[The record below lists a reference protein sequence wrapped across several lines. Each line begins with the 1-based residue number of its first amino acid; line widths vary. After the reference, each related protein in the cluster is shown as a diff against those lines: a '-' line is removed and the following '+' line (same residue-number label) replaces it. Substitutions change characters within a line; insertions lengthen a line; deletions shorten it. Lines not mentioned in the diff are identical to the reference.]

1 MNEEIFNLQLRQFL
15 KKFGITAQREIE
27 NHVRGALEEGTLRGN
42 DRLNVKARLTIEGLP
57 PEIVVEGKIA
67 LE

>member
-1 MNEEIFNLQLRQFL
+1 MNEEVFNLQLRQFL

-27 NHVRGALEEGTLRGN
+27 HHVRNALENGAIRGN
-42 DRLNVKARLTIEGLP
+42 ERLDVTARLTLAGLP
-57 PEIVVEGKIA
+57 PEIVVEGRIA

>member
-1 MNEEIFNLQLRQFL
+1 MNEEVFNLQLRQFL

-27 NHVRGALEEGTLRGN
+27 AHVRAALEDGKLKGSETLR
-42 DRLNVKARLTIEGLP
+42 VKARLILEGLA
-57 PEIVVEGKIA
+57 PEIVVDGKIG